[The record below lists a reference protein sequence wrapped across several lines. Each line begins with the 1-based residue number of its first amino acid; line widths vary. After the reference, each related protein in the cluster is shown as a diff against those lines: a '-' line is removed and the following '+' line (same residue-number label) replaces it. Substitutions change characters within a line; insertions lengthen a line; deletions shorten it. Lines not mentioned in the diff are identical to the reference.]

1 MSRFTAALA
10 ASTIITAS
18 ACAAINTAPGSKN
31 FPDIAYVQDG
41 TPRQKL
47 DLVIPPSADKKPLPL
62 IVYIHGGAW
71 LMGTRAFCPF
81 YALTK
86 MGYAVASVDY
96 RLSTDA
102 IWPAQI
108 DDCRAAM
115 NYLAEHAADL
125 GIDRDR
131 VFLVG
136 DSAGGHLALM
146 LGLAIAKQTPAP
158 NFTVRGIVDY
168 YGPTDLT
175 KLAGPFPGGNP
186 VDKLLGGKVENNLQ
200 LAAAASPVTYVDKNS
215 PPVLVLHGDRDGIVP
230 VSQSYRF
237 ADVMRKAGANC
248 ELVIVHRA
256 NHGGA
261 EFQSHPMVQRL
272 TSFLERHNKP

>member
-1 MSRFTAALA
+1 M
-10 ASTIITAS
+10 
-18 ACAAINTAPGSKN
+18 G
-31 FPDIAYVQDG
+31 D
-41 TPRQKL
+41 TPRQ
-47 DLVIPPSADKKPLPL
+47 
-62 IVYIHGGAW
+62 GGIKIGSF
-71 LMGTRAFCPF
+71 GTREG
-81 YALTK
+81 K
-86 MGYAVASVDY
+86 
-96 RLSTDA
+96 
-102 IWPAQI
+102 
-108 DDCRAAM
+108 
-115 NYLAEHAADL
+115 
-125 GIDRDR
+125 
-131 VFLVG
+131 
-136 DSAGGHLALM
+136 M